1 MLQAD
6 SVVVQLLVQVVQETL
21 NSTHK
26 DSISLEIE
34 HVRVSLYILACLFVF
49 FFSSFSTFLHPFF
62 FKRIPGAGAAKT
74 NRIKAVRDCPGDV
87 PCNTHFD
94 SSIGFKIMR
103 KEVGIYN
110 KLARIY
116 DRKTILPAWII
127 FDPPEG
133 YMYTQ

>member
-6 SVVVQLLVQVVQETL
+6 SVVVQLLVQIVQETL

-34 HVRVSLYILACLFVF
+34 HVRVFLYILACLFFYHLFTF
-49 FFSSFSTFLHPFF
+49 FFVHF
-62 FKRIPGAGAAKT
+62 FKRIPGAEAAKA

-94 SSIGFKIMR
+94 R
-103 KEVGIYN
+103 QNHVGKQN
-110 KLARIY
+110 VG
-116 DRKTILPAWII
+116 
-127 FDPPEG
+127 DP
-133 YMYTQ
+133 